1 MNFFPS
7 ANFAHPAL
15 FLLLIPALLAVFAR
29 FRARTASFR
38 SGDAPLLAS
47 ASRSW
52 RVRFR
57 VLPEV
62 LETLAL
68 ILSIYLLACPQRFPD
83 PAQESAEG
91 LAIALVIDRSSSMQA
106 IIPYG
111 GSEMRRIDG
120 VKAVTRDFL
129 SKRTNDQFSLITF
142 ARYPETNTPLTPNRS
157 VLADFLQLVEL
168 PETEA
173 EDGTAIGDALVL
185 ASAHLDE
192 KGIVILLTDGQ
203 NNRGETEPAEAAKI
217 AAAAG
222 VTVYTIGLGGDGYV
236 MQDSLF
242 GMQPV
247 GVPVS
252 LDEKLMTA
260 IAEQTGGRYYRAD
273 NLDELARFYTDI
285 AERETVKL
293 RNERERRSEPDLE
306 AGLALLLAL
315 LVLIPVARHL
325 LLKRMDP

>member
-1 MNFFPS
+1 MSFLPS
-7 ANFAHPAL
+7 TNFAHPAL
-15 FLLLIPALLAVFAR
+15 FLLLIPASIAVFAR
-29 FRARTASFR
+29 FRARTPSFS
-38 SGDAPLLAS
+38 SGDAPLLSA

-52 RVRFR
+52 RVRLR
-57 VLPEV
+57 SLPEV
-62 LETLAL
+62 FEALAL
-68 ILSIYLLACPQRFPD
+68 FLSVWLLACPQRFPD

-106 IIPYG
+106 IIPYD

-120 VKAVTRDFL
+120 VKTVTREFL
-129 SKRTNDQFSLITF
+129 SKRANDQFSLITF

-185 ASAHLDE
+185 AAAHLEE
-192 KGIVILLTDGQ
+192 KSIIILLTDGQ
-203 NNRGETEPAEAAKI
+203 NNRGETDPAEAAKL
-217 AAAAG
+217 AAG
-222 VTVYTIGLGGDGYV
+222 AGVVVYTIGLGGDGYV
-236 MQDSLF
+236 MQDTFF
-242 GMQPV
+242 GRQPV

-252 LDEKLMTA
+252 LDEKLMTS
-260 IAEQTGGRYYRAD
+260 IAEETGGRYYRAD
-273 NLDELARFYTDI
+273 NLDELARFYADI

-315 LVLIPVARHL
+315 LVLAPIARHL